1 MTQMKAG
8 IIGYGYWGE
17 NLVRNFFNSKE
28 FDLKSVA
35 DINPLRIKEINTI
48 YPSIQTT
55 ANSEDLINDNSLEI
69 IIIATP
75 VKTHFELVKSV
86 LINNKH
92 VLVEKPMTPSFDE
105 AKELVELAK
114 TQNRYLII
122 DYTYLY
128 SGAVRKL
135 KEILFNNQF
144 GTLQSIKSS
153 RLGTGIIRD
162 DVSVF
167 GDLSSH
173 DLAITN
179 YILDQTPIAVKAE
192 MTNMDNDSNK
202 KKAVMTVYYP
212 NNVKAEFESSWYS
225 SIKERKMYFLSNEN
239 SVLFDDTL
247 ETNKIEV
254 SDLSKSI
261 YPHYES
267 KESLST
273 LVSDLFN
280 GIKNN
285 QPFLSDGRFGLNVLK
300 VLDAAQYSLENNGE
314 TIQLEPTES
323 LLSI

>member
-8 IIGYGYWGE
+8 IIGYGYWGK

-35 DINPLRIKEINTI
+35 DTNPLRIQEINTT

-55 ANSEDLINDNSLEI
+55 NNSEELINDLSLEI

-75 VKTHFELVKSV
+75 VKTHFELVKSA

-92 VLVEKPMTPSFDE
+92 VLVEKPMTPSFEE

-114 TQNRYLII
+114 RQNKYLII

-135 KEILFNNQF
+135 KEILFNDEF

-153 RLGTGIIRD
+153 RLGKGIIRD

-179 YILDQTPIAVKAE
+179 YILDQTPISVKAE

-212 NNVKAEFESSWYS
+212 NNVKAEFESSWHS
-225 SIKERKMYFLSNEN
+225 STKERKMLFNSDQH

-247 ETNKIEV
+247 DHKKIEIRDF
-254 SDLSKSI
+254 STI
-261 YPHYES
+261 THPYYES
-267 KESLST
+267 EESLST
-273 LVSDLFN
+273 LVLDLYH
-280 GIKNN
+280 GINNN
-285 QPFLSDGRFGLNVLK
+285 QPFLSDGRFGLNILK